1 MRLNFRADTITALL
15 PAILLSGCAVQTLDA
30 DIECSACPTWNQAQD
45 PFQVSYNTWYVGV
58 KGLSVILVD
67 TGSGLVLLDGALPQS
82 VPLVDANIRALGF
95 RTEDVKLILVSHVH
109 YDHVGGIAA
118 LQRIS
123 GADIVTSEKGRAP
136 LMRGDLDADDPQ
148 FGRPDN
154 ETQFPG
160 VQRVSFVSDDEV
172 IEIGNVTFNAHY
184 TPGHTP
190 GGMSWSWQSCDDTRC
205 QNIVYADSLT
215 PISADDF
222 FFSDGP
228 NAAAAQLVQSA
239 RRIAGLDCD
248 IFLSNHPF
256 RFDMSGKLEQ
266 QGVDRFVDPDACRN
280 YALASLAAL
289 EKRMLQEAS
298 R

>member
-1 MRLNFRADTITALL
+1 MRLNFRVDRIAVLL
-15 PAILLSGCAVQTLDA
+15 AAFLVCGCAAQLLDA
-30 DIECSACPTWNQAQD
+30 EIDCSACPTWNQAQD
-45 PFQVSYNTWYVGV
+45 PFQISSNTWYVGV

-82 VPLVDANIRALGF
+82 VPLIDANIRALGF
-95 RTEDVKLILVSHVH
+95 RTDDVKLILVSHVH

-118 LQRIS
+118 LQRLS
-123 GADIVTSEKGRAP
+123 GADVITSEKGRGP
-136 LMRGDLDADDPQ
+136 LMRGNLDADDPQ
-148 FGRPDN
+148 FAGPAK
-154 ETQFPG
+154 ETRFPG
-160 VQRVSFVSDDEV
+160 VRRVSVVKDGES
-172 IEIGNVTFNAHY
+172 IEIGDVVFQAHY

-190 GGMSWSWQSCDDTRC
+190 GGLSWSWQSCDDSHCR
-205 QNIVYADSLT
+205 NVVYADSLT
-215 PISADDF
+215 PVSNDDF

-228 NAAAAQLVQSA
+228 KSAAAELVHSA
-239 RRIAGLDCD
+239 RLIASLDCE

-256 RFDMSGKLEQ
+256 RFDMNDKLARHSD
-266 QGVDRFVDPDACRN
+266 DRFVDPGACRN

>member
-15 PAILLSGCAVQTLDA
+15 LTILVGGCAVQSPDA
-30 DIECSACPTWNQAQD
+30 DIECSACPAWNQPQAPYQI
-45 PFQVSYNTWYVGV
+45 SGNTWYVGV

-67 TGSGLVLLDGALPQS
+67 SGSGLVLLDGALPQS
-82 VPLVDANIRALGF
+82 VPLIDANIRALGF

-118 LQRIS
+118 LQRMS
-123 GADIVTSEKGRAP
+123 GADVVTSEKGRAP

-148 FGRPDN
+148 FSRSAN
-154 ETQFPG
+154 EKQFPG
-160 VQRVSFVSDDEV
+160 VQHVGLVKDGEI
-172 IEIGNVTFNAHY
+172 IEIGDVAFQAHY

-190 GGMSWSWQSCDDTRC
+190 GGISWSWKSCDDSGCR
-205 QNIVYADSLT
+205 NIVYADSLT
-215 PISADDF
+215 PISNDEF

-228 NAAAAQLVQSA
+228 KSAAAGLVHSA
-239 RRIAGLDCD
+239 RLIASLDCD

-256 RFDMSGKLEQ
+256 RFDMNAKLAR
-266 QGVDRFVDPDACRN
+266 QGDDRFVDPDACRN